1 MRSVICKV
9 RVYPPERYAISY
21 LPWPRFGHQDAITGL
36 DALSRERAVTCGGRD
51 TSCRVW
57 KLVEESQ
64 LVFSGHRDSIDCIRL
79 INEEHW
85 VTGGQDGYGTQTR

>member
-1 MRSVICKV
+1 M
-9 RVYPPERYAISY
+9 
-21 LPWPRFGHQDAITGL
+21 
-36 DALSRERAVTCGGRD
+36 TCGGRD

-85 VTGGQDGYGTQTR
+85 VTGGQDGYGTAPTAAHMLSAESWCSVCLGVLMSFVMTADTWK

>member
-1 MRSVICKV
+1 M
-9 RVYPPERYAISY
+9 
-21 LPWPRFGHQDAITGL
+21 
-36 DALSRERAVTCGGRD
+36 TCGGRD

-85 VTGGQDGYGTQTR
+85 VTGGQDGYVTQTQEGSFVSMCSWVGVLSFVGQSCLQIRAMCRCYW